1 VLKAGSLPAGIRQLQ
16 ESTVG
21 PSLGADSIRSG
32 LLSACR
38 PGCGPLHHARLLRRS
53 GINATVAL
61 VLNAVILI
69 GVLAYFKAVLTLP
82 ASPA

>member
-1 VLKAGSLPAGIRQLQ
+1 MLAYYA
-16 ESTVG
+16 
-21 PSLGADSIRSG
+21 
-32 LLSACR
+32 
-38 PGCGPLHHARLLRRS
+38 RS